1 MEGVILFV
9 DDKVHQCSAKDNEIQ
24 RTRENALFESLRE
37 IYPVLGVKDL
47 DLAQRAIRSIGAF
60 SAIILDWIFED
71 KREALGSNQADEDI
85 RAVRRGSVQ
94 EDQTL
99 TFLEANDFYALVYIL
114 SDEDVE
120 GKYGARLRERFGDR
134 ITIQQKKDGPPPE
147 RILEQIRDWRQQHSS
162 LTVPLSWTATI
173 NLAIQQIFKELAEAD
188 ENWISEIGNS
198 AREDGVNGEIFIIE
212 MLQYL
217 LTESLTQNYKL
228 LESIK
233 EYLTAATNTPPED
246 GEAQPASNEESVAK
260 LFRRLFYTRI
270 DSDAPIMTGDICQ
283 LDDKKFGIVVTPE
296 CDVKDVLSGK
306 IGSFELLTFSKDS
319 FEAYLAKNNY
329 QRGSYSEA
337 GVKLLGKLRKVF
349 NQDESR
355 FHVLPSFP
363 IDDKSFNLSVLL
375 DFSHGC
381 ERYKLDEIKSKRNY
395 KLNSPFI
402 QQLRQRYIAHLGRV
416 GVPSLPLTLRNFNL
430 K

>member
-9 DDKVHQCSAKDNEIQ
+9 DDKVHECCAKENEIE
-24 RTRENALFESLRE
+24 RTPENALFESLRQN
-37 IYPVLGVKDL
+37 YPVLGVKDL
-47 DLAQRAIRSIGAF
+47 ELAQRAIRSIGAF

-71 KREALGSNQADEDI
+71 KRDALGVDDSEEDI

-99 TFLEANDFYALVYIL
+99 TFLEQNDFYALVYVY
-114 SDEDVE
+114 SNEDVE
-120 GKYGARLRERFGDR
+120 GMYGTRLRTRFGDR
-134 ITIQQKKDGPPPE
+134 IRIQRKSKEPLPAQNVID
-147 RILEQIRDWRQQHSS
+147 QIEKWRQHHES
-162 LTVPLSWTATI
+162 LTIPLAWTATI

-188 ENWISEIGNS
+188 KNWVRQIADS
-198 AREDGVNGEIFIIE
+198 AREDGVSGELFVIE
-212 MLQYL
+212 ILQYL
-217 LTESLTQNYKL
+217 LAESLTQNRRL
-228 LESIK
+228 LDSIK
-233 EYLTAATNTPPED
+233 EYLDTGHNEQAGEERLPP
-246 GEAQPASNEESVAK
+246 NEESVAR
-260 LFRRLFYTRI
+260 LFRRLLYTRLDD
-270 DSDAPIMTGDICQ
+270 DSPIMTGDICE
-283 LDDKKFGIVVTPE
+283 LDDKKLGIVMTPE
-296 CDVKDVLSGK
+296 CDVKDVLSGR
-306 IGSFELLTFSKDS
+306 IDSFELLTFSKDS
-319 FEAYLAKNNY
+319 FDAYLGKNNY
-329 QRGSYSEA
+329 QRGSYGEA
-337 GVKLLGKLRKVF
+337 TVKLLDKLRKFF

-363 IDDKSFNLSVLL
+363 FDDASLNLSVML

-381 ERYKLDEIKSKRNY
+381 ERYKIDQIKSKRKY